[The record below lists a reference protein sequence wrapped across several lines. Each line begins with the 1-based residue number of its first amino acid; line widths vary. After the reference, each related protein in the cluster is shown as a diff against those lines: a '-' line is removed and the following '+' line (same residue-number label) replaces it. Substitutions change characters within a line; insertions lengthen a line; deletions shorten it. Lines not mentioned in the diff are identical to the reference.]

1 MSTPESRTQELLELV
16 DGTGIPVAHLLC
28 DRHDPEA
35 VAFTVVEQD
44 LSRRELT
51 YGHLTERSQRA
62 AAALAELGVR
72 AGDRVATLMGKGE
85 DLVVTL
91 LGIWRLGAT
100 HIPLFTAFAPS
111 AIAQRLRDVEHEGDE
126 ATHAII
132 RKVNTS
138 FVTPFEHE
146 DILELAASLDDCID
160 YIDAVGQTVV
170 LYRMDGLMP
179 EVTTQMEVITRMAE
193 LTAAAM
199 PRLATMKELREY
211 WVEIN
216 RLENEG
222 DSIYRGML
230 RDLFGGA
237 VTDPIEVIK
246 HKDIIERL
254 EEATDA
260 FESVAHRIEGIAI
273 KES

>member
-1 MSTPESRTQELLELV
+1 MAFFKPSGKDDAFFTLLADSARQSVAAAEALTELLAAPPQ
-16 DGTGIPVAHLLC
+16 DRPV
-28 DRHDPEA
+28 
-35 VAFTVVEQD
+35 
-44 LSRRELT
+44 
-51 YGHLTERSQRA
+51 
-62 AAALAELGVR
+62 
-72 AGDRVATLMGKGE
+72 
-85 DLVVTL
+85 
-91 LGIWRLGAT
+91 
-100 HIPLFTAFAPS
+100 
-111 AIAQRLRDVEHEGDE
+111 IAQRLRDVEHEGDE

-146 DILELAASLDDCID
+146 DILELAAALDDCID
-160 YIDAVGQTVV
+160 YIDSVGQTVV